1 MGERILKK
9 ERLYRILDGKID
21 PLERREKDADQ
32 KKTYDEV
39 FDYNTLLSLYKYIS
53 RGTIDLLEHVI
64 STGKEGN
71 VFRAIDQ
78 DGNMLAVKIYRISTA
93 TFKNLTMYI
102 TGDPRFRKAPKDH
115 RRLVYLWAQKEYKN
129 LQSMFN
135 AGVAVPKPIACSNN
149 VLIMEY
155 IGNSECSA
163 PMLKDVS
170 LEKPEKTFKSII
182 EMIKRTYLN
191 ANLVHGDLSEYNIL
205 VDDENLYFIDVG
217 QAVVRGHPMAEELFK
232 RDVANIVKYFNK
244 IGVDYKYDDVIKG
257 IRGE

>member
-1 MGERILKK
+1 M
-9 ERLYRILDGKID
+9 YRILEGKID

-71 VFRAIDQ
+71 VFRAVDK
-78 DGNMLAVKIYRISTA
+78 DGNMFAIKIYRTSTA

-102 TGDPRFRKAPKDH
+102 TGDPRFRKVPKDH
-115 RRLVYLWAQKEYKN
+115 RRLIYLWAQKEYKN
-129 LQSMFN
+129 LHSMFD
-135 AGVAVPKPIACSNN
+135 AGVSVPKPIACSNN
-149 VLIMEY
+149 VLIMDY
-155 IGNSECSA
+155 LGDAECSA
-163 PMLKDVS
+163 PMLRDVS
-170 LEKPEKTFKSII
+170 LENPEKAFESII
-182 EMIKRTYLN
+182 NMIKRTYQD

-205 VDDENLYFIDVG
+205 VDGENLYFIDVG
-217 QAVVRGHPMAEELFK
+217 QAVVREHPMAEELLK
-232 RDVANIVKYFNK
+232 RDVSNILKYFNK
-244 IGVDYKYDDVIKG
+244 LGVDYKYEDVIKS